1 MGGRSRLLLAAAAHV
16 SCLLTPWLAARAAL
30 VPGWLQVILMDSA
43 GLRQT
48 NCPVETE
55 GVRRALAAAQQAHV
69 VLHLSDASSGSAAA
83 AAADSAGEQQQ
94 QQQAGAALAAP
105 LAQHAVQLWVHNKV
119 DLLQPAAAEAAAAAA
134 GAQQAPAAAPALASW
149 VGQQTQQAAAAAAAG
164 PLLHPPPPPPPP
176 LLVSCKSGQGIEQ
189 LLAVL
194 QQQVAALVARD
205 GDDGAA
211 GALVTRARHRFV
223 APVAGTGGHG
233 GHTACRSVVLLAAAV
248 FATPCAGHSCLTALL
263 CAAVCRCCRHHLA
276 QAVAAM
282 QRYDAAALTQVSW
295 QVPPVQAASKSGA
308 SSWRLS
314 VPPAH

>member
-1 MGGRSRLLLAAAAHV
+1 
-16 SCLLTPWLAARAAL
+16 
-30 VPGWLQVILMDSA
+30 MDSA

-83 AAADSAGEQQQ
+83 AASDSAGVQQQ

-105 LAQHAVQLWVHNKV
+105 LAHHAVQLVVHNKV
-119 DLLQPAAAEAAAAAA
+119 DLLQPAAADVAVAA
-134 GAQQAPAAAPALASW
+134 GAEQAPAAAPSLTSW
-149 VGQQTQQAAAAAAAG
+149 VGEQTQQAAAASAG
-164 PLLHPPPPPPPP
+164 ALLHPPPPPPP
-176 LLVSCKSGQGIEQ
+176 LLISCKSGQGIEQ
-189 LLAVL
+189 LLTVL

-211 GALVTRARHRFV
+211 GALVTRTRHRFV
-223 APVAGTGGHG
+223 ALVAG
-233 GHTACRSVVLLAAAV
+233 SVVLLAAAV

-276 QAVAAM
+276 EAVAAM
-282 QRYDAAALTQVSW
+282 QRYDGAAQTQVSW
-295 QVPPVQAASKSGA
+295 HCRCKQQACLVRPAGGCRCPLPSNRCSLMHLPA
-308 SSWRLS
+308 VCRSWRLRVRS
-314 VPPAH
+314 CGRRRGRWAG